1 MKKKF
6 LPDDTQIQQPP
17 LVINGITKAFGNRK
31 VLDQFDLTLQEK
43 ENVVILGKSGAGKSV
58 LIKCIIGLLVPDKGS
73 IQIYG
78 QEMVGIGEREL
89 DKVRTHIGFLFQG
102 NALYDSMSV
111 RENLEFPLRRHWIKL
126 KQSEVDEMVMEAL
139 ANVSLET
146 TADMMPGELS
156 GGMQK
161 RIALARTMILKPSI
175 ILYDEPT
182 TGLDPVTARDIDQL
196 IVKLQDKYS
205 TSSIIISHDMNC
217 VKNTADRIV
226 LLLDGKSYFA
236 GTYREFEANS
246 DEKVRQFFE

>member
-1 MKKKF
+1 MENVF
-6 LPDDTQIQQPP
+6 FAAAPHNGRPP
-17 LVINGITKAFGNRK
+17 LVVEGVSKKFGTRK
-31 VLDQFDLTLQEK
+31 ILDKFDLVVREK
-43 ENVVILGKSGAGKSV
+43 ENVVIMGKSGAGKSV
-58 LIKCIIGLLVPDKGS
+58 LIKCIIGLLVPDEGS
-73 IQIYG
+73 IRIYG
-78 QEMVGIGEREL
+78 NEAVGISDVEL
-89 DKVRTHIGFLFQG
+89 DQVRTHIGFLFQG

-126 KQSEVDEMVMEAL
+126 KKGEVDEMVMEAL
-139 ANVSLET
+139 ANVNLENT
-146 TADMMPGELS
+146 VDMMPGELS

-196 IVKLQDKYS
+196 IVKLQDKYN

-226 LLLDGKSYFA
+226 LLSDGQSYFQ
-236 GTYREFEANS
+236 GTYSEFERND
-246 DEKVRQFFE
+246 DENIRQFFE